1 MVNNLALV
9 AIELVAYLAIC
20 RYVKN
25 AIYDVWG
32 KEIRIFFQVRHG
44 VLQKFHAQIAVHPEN
59 SSVDI
64 HPENTLFN
72 AEKVD
77 KHATI
82 GQLNKEY
89 KEVCNNEKNC

>member
-1 MVNNLALV
+1 MKGRIVFNPHCGQAVVNDTDQEIEVKIHLLAEEPGEPLV
-9 AIELVAYLAIC
+9 V
-20 RYVKN
+20 
-25 AIYDVWG
+25 IYPD
-32 KEIRIFFQVRHG
+32 
-44 VLQKFHAQIAVHPEN
+44 N